1 MILNENPG
9 IAIKTIAEGNPE
21 IMGAVACAIPF
32 ASANPKRVLPSIMLG
47 SAVAGVLYSFLKK
60 DLKAA

>member
-21 IMGAVACAIPF
+21 IMGAVA
-32 ASANPKRVLPSIMLG
+32 
-47 SAVAGVLYSFLKK
+47 GVLYSFLKK